1 MLGLSEVYT
10 YKKIVYKMFFSE
22 HEFVFLWDLHP
33 KLRRLP
39 RWKAHSIRNPTTYI
53 IAQIG
58 YFIAYPVIRMAL
70 IPDKRGILRV
80 LSAKP
85 IRQEPRF
92 IQIGKAQ
99 AEIVHRERIAL
110 IWECYLFGDD
120 EPKRLFGSLENG
132 LKEAIRGLVQYLK
145 ERWNVERIYINGY
158 EPTCPDLYP
167 KILSSLGFKKE
178 GESPSKFP
186 IFMKKID

>member
-1 MLGLSEVYT
+1 MLGLSETYVYG
-10 YKKIVYKMFFSE
+10 KLVYKMFFSE

-33 KLRRLP
+33 ILRRLP
-39 RWKAHSIRNPTTYI
+39 RWKACSIRNPTTYI
-53 IAQIG
+53 VAQIG
-58 YFIAYPVIRMAL
+58 FYVVYPILRMAL
-70 IPDKRGILRV
+70 MTDDQGVLRV

-110 IWECYLFGDD
+110 VWECYLFIDD

-132 LKEAIRGLVQYLK
+132 LKETIRGLVQYLK

-167 KILSSLGFKKE
+167 KILKMIGFKKE
-178 GESPSKFP
+178 GESPSNFP
-186 IFMKKID
+186 IFIKK